1 MTARNVGTDI
11 IVSPFTARSG
21 TAHAALKVNGYRGPS
36 TQIDAIQR
44 HYDRLSAFYRTFW
57 GDHIHHGLWE
67 GARNA
72 KEAQVAL
79 IERLTAKADIRPGSH
94 VLDVGCGLGGSSIWL
109 ARNLKCTVLGLTI
122 SPVQLKL
129 QHAVPAAMGCPA
141 GCSFDCKMRMTSR
154 TKMSSTAF
162 GSSNVRSTCSIKPAS
177 LAMPPLRCGLG
188 ECLPYARG
196 SGLTVHSAIPVVI

>member
-1 MTARNVGTDI
+1 MNELAMLRNAIDIPLLAEEGNIPNSTSRQFIHSMTARNVGTDV

-79 IERLTAKADIRPGSH
+79 IERLAAKADIRPGSH

-109 ARNLKCTVLGLTI
+109 ARNLKCTVVGLTI
-122 SPVQLKL
+122 
-129 QHAVPAAMGCPA
+129 
-141 GCSFDCKMRMTSR
+141 
-154 TKMSSTAF
+154 SSTAF
-162 GSSNVRSTCSIKPAS
+162 GSSSVRSTCSIKSAS
-177 LAMPPLRCGLG
+177 LAARLLRYTLG
-188 ECLPYARG
+188 EYLPYARG
-196 SGLTVHSAIPVVI
+196 SGLTVHSAIPGVF